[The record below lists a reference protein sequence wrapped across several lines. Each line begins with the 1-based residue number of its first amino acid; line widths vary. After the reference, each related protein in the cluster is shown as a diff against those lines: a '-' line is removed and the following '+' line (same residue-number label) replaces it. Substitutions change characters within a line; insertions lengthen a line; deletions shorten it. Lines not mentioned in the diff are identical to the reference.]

1 MIKIEKKRNFE
12 DLLYLGIDDENDH
25 EVVIVKYDPVHQ
37 PYFKIRVGPWKA
49 SSGLESDWASFIYR
63 FGAKFLLNMN
73 VKISAFFIHF
83 ISKLSKINFII
94 SSYNLCF
101 PGFTVRD
108 FSNLGLN
115 AYMQ

>member
-49 SSGLESDWASFIYR
+49 SSG
-63 FGAKFLLNMN
+63 
-73 VKISAFFIHF
+73 
-83 ISKLSKINFII
+83 
-94 SSYNLCF
+94 
-101 PGFTVRD
+101 
-108 FSNLGLN
+108 
-115 AYMQ
+115 